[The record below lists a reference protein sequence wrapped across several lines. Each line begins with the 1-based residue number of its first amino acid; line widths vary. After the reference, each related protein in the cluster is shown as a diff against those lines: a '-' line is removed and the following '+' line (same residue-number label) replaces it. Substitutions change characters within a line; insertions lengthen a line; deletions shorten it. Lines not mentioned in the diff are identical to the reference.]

1 MKIELDGTP
10 LDQTEESP
18 AGGISE
24 ARSISGIV
32 SAAKRNYAMHTIPGM
47 DGCVFQDM
55 GRTAVAISFEGTVMG
70 KSALPVIEMLRAK
83 FKSGEPVSFNSDVSG
98 ASDISKVVIE
108 DFRVSEAAGSK
119 GRYNYTI
126 RLKEYNEPAE

>member
-10 LDQTEESP
+10 LDRTEESP

-24 ARSISGIV
+24 ARSISNIV
-32 SAAKRNYAMHTIPGM
+32 SAAKRNYVMHSIPGL

-55 GRTAVAISFEGTVMG
+55 GRTAVVIYFEGMVTG
-70 KSALPVIEMLRAK
+70 KSALSVIEMLRSK
-83 FKSGEPVSFNSDVSG
+83 YKSGEPVSFNADVSG

-119 GRYNYTI
+119 GRYSYTI
-126 RLKEYNEPAE
+126 RLKEYNEPVE